1 MVVRYAQQQ
10 PTARGRRQMKRIS
23 GTFFV
28 RILGMFLFG
37 ALGLWIALN
46 ISGPRPQA
54 EDWRYILTL
63 ILAGSGL
70 GLLITPS
77 LTVVPIRWISE
88 RLRTVAI
95 EDFMAVGVGLVA
107 GLITSALL
115 TVPLAMLPSPLG
127 QLLPFVISVL
137 LSYVGASIALLRKN
151 EIFNLLAGRRSA
163 ATGVSTGPSGILLDS
178 SAIIDGR
185 IADLCRTGFISGPL
199 IVPRFILRELQQI
212 ADSSDALRRK
222 RGRRGLDVL
231 NRLQKEALVPIR
243 FSDLDVDEISD
254 VDSKLVQLAR
264 IHHCPILTT
273 DFNLKRVAE
282 LQGVT
287 VLNIHDL
294 AQTVRPIVQPG
305 EELTVQLVHEGKE
318 YGQGVGY
325 LDDGTMVVVEDARDR
340 VGQKA
345 NVAVTRLLPTTAGR
359 IVFAHLSPDQREAGE
374 R

>member
-1 MVVRYAQQQ
+1 MR
-10 PTARGRRQMKRIS
+10 RIS

-28 RILGMFLFG
+28 RIMGMLLFG
-37 ALGLWIALN
+37 ILGLWIALN
-46 ISGPRPQA
+46 ISGPHPYA

-63 ILAGSGL
+63 ALAGSGL

-77 LTVVPIRWISE
+77 LTIVPIRWIGE

-95 EDFMAVGVGLVA
+95 EDFFAVGVGLVA

-115 TVPLAMLPSPLG
+115 TVPLAILPPPLG

-151 EIFNLLAGRRSA
+151 EIFNLLAGRRNIPG
-163 ATGVSTGPSGILLDS
+163 TGVSSGPSGILLDS

-185 IADLCRTGFISGPL
+185 IADLCRTGFVSGPL
-199 IVPRFILRELQQI
+199 IVPQFILRELQQI
-212 ADSSDALRRK
+212 ADSSDPLRRK
-222 RGRRGLDVL
+222 RGRRGLEVL
-231 NRLQKEALVPIR
+231 NRLQKEALVPMR
-243 FSDLDVDEISD
+243 FSDLDADEISD
-254 VDSKLVQLAR
+254 VDGKLVQVAR

-287 VLNIHDL
+287 ILNIHDL

-305 EELTVQLVHEGKE
+305 EELVVQLVHEGKE

-325 LDDGTMVVVEDARDR
+325 LDDGTMVVVEDAREK
-340 VGQKA
+340 VGQKV

-359 IVFAHLSPDQREAGE
+359 IVFAHLAAGQHEGGE

>member
-1 MVVRYAQQQ
+1 
-10 PTARGRRQMKRIS
+10 MKRVS
-23 GTFFV
+23 GTFLV

-37 ALGLWIALN
+37 ILGLWIALN
-46 ISGPRPQA
+46 ISGPHPYP

-63 ILAGSGL
+63 ALAGSGL

-77 LTVVPIRWISE
+77 ITVVPIRWISE

-95 EDFMAVGVGLVA
+95 EDFMAVGIGLVA
-107 GLITSALL
+107 GLVTSALL
-115 TVPLAMLPSPLG
+115 TVPLSMLPAPLG
-127 QLLPFVISVL
+127 QLLPFILAML
-137 LSYVGASIALLRKN
+137 LGYVGASIALLRKN
-151 EIFNLLAGRRSA
+151 EIFNLLTGRRVA
-163 ATGVSTGPSGILLDS
+163 ASGAAFGPSGILLDS

-185 IADLCRTGFISGPL
+185 IVDLCRTGFISGPL

-212 ADSSDALRRK
+212 ADSSDSLRRK
-222 RGRRGLDVL
+222 RGRRGLEVL
-231 NRLQKEALVPIR
+231 NRLQRDALVPVR
-243 FSDLDVDEISD
+243 FSDLDVEEISD
-254 VDSKLVQLAR
+254 VDGKLVQLAR

-273 DFNLKRVAE
+273 DYNLNRVAE

-294 AQTVRPIVQPG
+294 AQTVRPVVQPG
-305 EELTVQLVHEGKE
+305 EELTVQIVHEGKE

-325 LDDGTMVVVEDARDR
+325 LDDGTMVVVEEARDR

-345 NVAVTRLLPTTAGR
+345 TVTVTRLLPTTAGR
-359 IVFAHLSPDQREAGE
+359 IVFAHLNPHARSEPEE

>member
-1 MVVRYAQQQ
+1 
-10 PTARGRRQMKRIS
+10 MKRVS
-23 GTFFV
+23 GTFLV
-28 RILGMFLFG
+28 RLLGMVLFG
-37 ALGLWIALN
+37 TIGLWIALN
-46 ISGPRPQA
+46 ISGPHPFPD
-54 EDWRYILTL
+54 DWRYILTL
-63 ILAGSGL
+63 VLAGSGL

-77 LTVVPIRWISE
+77 LTVIPFRWISA

-107 GLITSALL
+107 GLLIATLL
-115 TVPLAMLPSPLG
+115 TVPLSMLPAPLG
-127 QLLPFVISVL
+127 QLLPFIISMIL
-137 LSYVGASIALLRKN
+137 AYVGASIALLRKS
-151 EIFNLLAGRRSA
+151 EIFNLLAGRRNTTS
-163 ATGVSTGPSGILLDS
+163 STVGFGQTGILLDS

-185 IADLCRTGFISGPL
+185 IADLSRTGFISGPF

-212 ADSSDALRRK
+212 ADSSDPLRRK
-222 RGRRGLDVL
+222 RGRRGLEVL
-231 NRLQKEALVPIR
+231 NRLQKDALVPVR
-243 FSDLDVDEISD
+243 FSDLDVEEISD
-254 VDSKLVQLAR
+254 VDGKLVQLAR
-264 IHHCPILTT
+264 VHHCPILTT
-273 DFNLKRVAE
+273 DFNLNRVAE

-345 NVAVTRLLPTTAGR
+345 GVTVTRLLPTTAGR
-359 IVFAHLSPDQREAGE
+359 IVFAHLSTGRREPE
-374 R
+374 SK